1 MAWFDETEFSF
12 LRKLFGGGGYVYQIY
27 EKQQIKFT
35 PGFHQMYLENMIGL

>member
-12 LRKLFGGGGYVYQIY
+12 FKKTTWGGDHVYQIY

-35 PGFHQMYLENMIGL
+35 PGFYQMYLENMIVL